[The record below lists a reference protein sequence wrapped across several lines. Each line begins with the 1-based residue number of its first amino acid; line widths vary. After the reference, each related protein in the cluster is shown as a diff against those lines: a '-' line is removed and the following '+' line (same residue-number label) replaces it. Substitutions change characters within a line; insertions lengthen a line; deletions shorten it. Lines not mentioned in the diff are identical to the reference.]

1 MNLQLDEVGIRGCDT
16 IFPDIPPGPHGAE
29 NWNRYGER
37 EGKRWCVPTEDWMGP
52 GGVKLDEPI
61 RKKLRGDEAGLLTDI
76 DPPGVST

>member
-1 MNLQLDEVGIRGCDT
+1 MKLGLEDVIQFSPISLPVPMVLKT
-16 IFPDIPPGPHGAE
+16 
-29 NWNRYGER
+29 GER

-52 GGVKLDEPI
+52 GEVKLDEPI